1 MAQALGKSPWMEI
14 TLERQ
19 LSDERD
25 FAQTNEAKL
34 VYGILCGHRMG
45 SNLLSESLYLTGM
58 LGDPME
64 FFNLR
69 WLQKFRAKHSANY
82 SDFPSF
88 LAFLKSRR
96 TSPNGVFG
104 YNLKV
109 DQFKT
114 VIPRNFN
121 GKQWAPSLLQ
131 QTEKF
136 VFLRRRDRLDQA
148 ISNYIGKHKDTFRIP
163 VEADLDEI
171 HKIVDD
177 VPFKPVVISNQISES
192 IEYDKAWENFLAN
205 NDKPVFEIYYEDM
218 VADFEGSIRAV
229 AEFIIGTRDV
239 EVPEQPTAKIAG
251 AKNQELKKLYL
262 EHLLDQPI

>member
-1 MAQALGKSPWMEI
+1 MAQAVRKSPWMDV

-25 FAQTNEAKL
+25 FGQANETKL
-34 VYGILCGHRMG
+34 IYGVLCGHRMG
-45 SNLLSESLYLTGM
+45 SNLLSESLYLTGL

-64 FFNLR
+64 FFNQR
-69 WLQKFRAKHSANY
+69 WLKKFREKHGSQY

-109 DQFKT
+109 DQFKN
-114 VIPRNFN
+114 VIPNNFN
-121 GKQWAPSLLQ
+121 GTQWAPSLVQ

-148 ISNYIGKHKDTFRIP
+148 ISTYIGRQRDTFRIP
-163 VEADLDEI
+163 IEADVKEI
-171 HKIVDD
+171 HKIIED
-177 VPFKPVVISNQISES
+177 VPFKPFVLSNQVASA
-192 IEYDKAWENFLAN
+192 IEQDKVWENFLEKS
-205 NDKPVFEIYYEDM
+205 DKPVFEIYYEDM
-218 VADFEGSIRAV
+218 VADFESSIRAV
-229 AEFIIGTRDV
+229 AEFIIGTKDID
-239 EVPEQPTAKIAG
+239 VPEQPTAKIAG
-251 AKNQELKKLYL
+251 AKNKELKKLYL
-262 EHLLDQPI
+262 EYLLDQPI